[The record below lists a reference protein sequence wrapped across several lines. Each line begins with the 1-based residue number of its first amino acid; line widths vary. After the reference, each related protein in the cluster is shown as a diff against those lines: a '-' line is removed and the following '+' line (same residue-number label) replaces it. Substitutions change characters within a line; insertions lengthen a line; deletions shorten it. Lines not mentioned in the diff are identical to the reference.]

1 MPVVFALV
9 GSVFI
14 HLGVLFGTEWELPG
28 LSEPDTPLL
37 IEAVLAPAA
46 KTDAPAPRKLA
57 SLARPAAKPKAPRSA
72 PVVPVP
78 STAADVPAAVS
89 PAPTFDE
96 PPPVPVVPAPTEP
109 RPVPEH
115 AVPAALQIALPARGS
130 IRFSVFRG
138 TEGFVVGQSIHEWTH
153 DGSHYQARSVTETT
167 GIAAV
172 FKPARVVQAS
182 EGRISAGGLQPV
194 GFRHEKLKGTD
205 TAAFD
210 WERHLL
216 SYDGKEVILPD
227 GTQDMLSLYYQ
238 AGLLALSAS
247 MLELPVATGRKL
259 ERYRFNAMGEEALT
273 VDGKEW
279 RTLHL
284 AAKNGTDGIELWI
297 APELHGLPLKI
308 RFVDRKGEIFDQ
320 IAVAIELKQIKQLKE
335 IQ

>member
-1 MPVVFALV
+1 MPFVVAFV
-9 GSVFI
+9 GSVLI
-14 HLGVLFGTEWELPG
+14 HLGALFGPEWELPG
-28 LSEPDTPLL
+28 LSEPDTPPL
-37 IEAVLAPAA
+37 IEAVL
-46 KTDAPAPRKLA
+46 T
-57 SLARPAAKPKAPRSA
+57 PAAKPDVPARKLATLAPAKPTVKPKATRNTPVVAAQNLPAEAPATVPPAPAIEEPPPA
-72 PVVPVP
+72 PVV
-78 STAADVPAAVS
+78 APAVES
-89 PAPTFDE
+89 PPPPAP
-96 PPPVPVVPAPTEP
+96 PA
-109 RPVPEH
+109 
-115 AVPAALQIALPARGS
+115 IALPARGS
-130 IRFSVFRG
+130 IRFAVIRG

-153 DGSHYQARSVTETT
+153 DGGRYQVRSVTETT

-182 EGRISAGGLQPV
+182 EGRIHVGGLQPV

-216 SYDGKEVILPD
+216 SYDGKEVMLPD

-238 AGLLALSAS
+238 AGLLALSAPA
-247 MLELPVATGRKL
+247 LELPVATGRKL
-259 ERYRFNAMGEEALT
+259 ERYRFDAMGEEALT

-284 AAKNGTDGIELWI
+284 AAKTGTDGIELWI

-308 RFVDRKGEIFDQ
+308 RFIDRKGEIFDQ
-320 IAVAIELKQIKQLKE
+320 IAIAIELKQIKQLKE

>member
-1 MPVVFALV
+1 MPFVFALV

-28 LSEPDTPLL
+28 LSEPDTPPL

-72 PVVPVP
+72 PVVPAP
-78 STAADVPAAVS
+78 PAADVPAAVAS
-89 PAPTFDE
+89 APTFAE
-96 PPPVPVVPAPTEP
+96 PPPAPVVAAPPEP
-109 RPVPEH
+109 QPVPE
-115 AVPAALQIALPARGS
+115 AAAPVVLRIALPVRGS
-130 IRFSVFRG
+130 IRFAVIRG
-138 TEGFVVGQSIHEWTH
+138 TEGFVVGQSIHEWKH
-153 DGSHYQARSVTETT
+153 DGNRYQARSVTETT

-216 SYDGKEVILPD
+216 SYEGKEVILPD

-238 AGLLALSAS
+238 AGFLALSAP

-279 RTLHL
+279 RTLRL
-284 AAKNGTDGIELWI
+284 AAKTGADGIELWI

-320 IAVAIELKQIKQLKE
+320 IAVAIELKE

>member
-1 MPVVFALV
+1 MPFVVAFV

-14 HLGVLFGTEWELPG
+14 HLGVLFGPAWELPG
-28 LSEPDTPLL
+28 LAEPEAPPP

-46 KTDAPAPRKLA
+46 KPDILAHKPATLTPTK
-57 SLARPAAKPKAPRSA
+57 PTVKPKAARST
-72 PVVPVP
+72 PVVAAQKLPAEVPV
-78 STAADVPAAVS
+78 AVP
-89 PAPTFDE
+89 PAPTIE
-96 PPPVPVVPAPTEP
+96 EPPPAPVAVAAAESPPPPVPPA
-109 RPVPEH
+109 
-115 AVPAALQIALPARGS
+115 IALPARGS
-130 IRFSVFRG
+130 IRFAVIRG
-138 TEGFVVGQSIHEWTH
+138 TEGFVVGQSIHEWEH
-153 DGSHYQARSVTETT
+153 DGSRYQARSVTETT

-182 EGRISAGGLQPV
+182 EGRIHVGGLQPV

-216 SYDGKEVILPD
+216 SYDGKEVMLPD

-238 AGLLALSAS
+238 AGLLALSAP

-259 ERYRFNAMGEEALT
+259 ERYRFNALGEEALT

-284 AAKNGTDGIELWI
+284 AAKTGTDGIELWI

-320 IAVAIELKQIKQLKE
+320 IAIAIELKQIKQPKE